1 MNTIKLTEREL
12 KNIGE
17 YEPEKYFDGFIF
29 DEYKIIIK
37 YENFKVIYK
46 VKFEDD
52 INKVVYRIIKGTE
65 YKDYEFSFVED
76 REKLICI
83 DSNDKVIG
91 GLIYENETVEER
103 LSEDGNTKQ
112 NKLFVFIASSIRMIK
127 QYIMNESYKR
137 TIIQKEVTKTTNESC
152 DSNKNKNKK
161 NNNRSKVS
169 VVYLLDDIVEYVSNN
184 KSIHKFTCE
193 CWTVRGH
200 FRHYKNGTVG
210 WVSSYEKGSKRN
222 SGVISKE
229 KVYII

>member
-1 MNTIKLTEREL
+1 
-12 KNIGE
+12 
-17 YEPEKYFDGFIF
+17 
-29 DEYKIIIK
+29 
-37 YENFKVIYK
+37 
-46 VKFEDD
+46 
-52 INKVVYRIIKGTE
+52 
-65 YKDYEFSFVED
+65 
-76 REKLICI
+76 
-83 DSNDKVIG
+83 
-91 GLIYENETVEER
+91 
-103 LSEDGNTKQ
+103 
-112 NKLFVFIASSIRMIK
+112 MIK

-137 TIIQKEVTKTTNESC
+137 TIIQKGVTKTTNKSC
-152 DSNKNKNKK
+152 DSNKNKK
-161 NNNRSKVS
+161 NNNGSKVS